1 MNKKIEIITDKENKR
16 IIKKLNK
23 KTKTIKRLLNEE
35 HKQIVDFFEK
45 DTMGNDIYEI
55 YEKPKTYNI
64 RYRIRLRKQK

>member
-1 MNKKIEIITDKENKR
+1 MNRKIEVIIEKNNKR

-23 KTKTIKRLLNEE
+23 KIKPNKRLLDEE
-35 HKQIVDFFEK
+35 HKQIVDFME
-45 DTMGNDIYEI
+45 NDIYEI